1 MEKTVRFG
9 CAGSKGI
16 ERKLVTGLSPHI
28 ELVESSFDSLTAD
41 PANRS
46 CRLDRFQQV
55 DLPDL
60 LDPPAAKAA
69 SASSASASPRPSS
82 ANLNARIDADS
93 DDFAVALDRLYR
105 HLKSRAPERLM
116 QLKTATMSLA
126 LRTKASWG
134 RPEHYL
140 LLGYGNDG
148 GA

>member
-1 MEKTVRFG
+1 MRFG

-28 ELVESSFDSLTAD
+28 EPVESSFDSLTAD

-46 CRLDRFQQV
+46 CRHDRFERV

-69 SASSASASPRPSS
+69 SVPSASPRPSS
-82 ANLNARIDADS
+82 ADLNARIDADS
-93 DDFAVALDRLYR
+93 DDFAVALDRL
-105 HLKSRAPERLM
+105 M

-126 LRTKASWG
+126 LRTKAPWD

-140 LLGYGNDG
+140 PLGYSDDG

>member
-16 ERKLVTGLSPHI
+16 ERRLVTGLPPHI
-28 ELVESSFDSLTAD
+28 EPVESSFDSLTAD

-46 CRLDRFQQV
+46 CRLDRFERV

-69 SASSASASPRPSS
+69 SASSASARPSS
-82 ANLNARIDADS
+82 ADLNARIDADS

-126 LRTKASWG
+126 LRTKAPWD

-140 LLGYGNDG
+140 PLGYGDDG